1 MRRREI
7 IKMVALQ
14 IAFFLLGV
22 LLVAVIHSGW
32 LEMLP
37 KCIFH
42 DKYNFIC
49 PTCGATR
56 CVIQFLDFNFIASF
70 GYHPII
76 FCVMLYAI
84 IIDIVYIINVIW
96 KKNFLKFLYPSTKIV
111 YFFIILFV
119 IQYFVRIIMWCTHTG
134 LTYL

>member
-14 IAFFLLGV
+14 IVFFLLGV
-22 LLVAVIHSGW
+22 LLVTVIHSRW
-32 LEMLP
+32 LEMIP
-37 KCIFH
+37 KCVFH

-56 CVIQFLDFNFIASF
+56 CVIRFLDFNFIASF
-70 GYHPII
+70 CYHPII
-76 FCVMLYAI
+76 FCIMVYAI